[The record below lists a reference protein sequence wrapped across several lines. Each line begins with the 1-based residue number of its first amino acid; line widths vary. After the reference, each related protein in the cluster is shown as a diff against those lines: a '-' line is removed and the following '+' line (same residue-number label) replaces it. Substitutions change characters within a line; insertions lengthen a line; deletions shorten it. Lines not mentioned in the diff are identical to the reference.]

1 VHTLSRCAV
10 VAGTLAAAACQPRA
24 TVVVPPAPLGSE
36 PAPAAEIIG
45 CIDLP
50 RDDPRSHDLSGL
62 AWDPLERR
70 LFALSDFQRTLTVL
84 VPRPGFTGVDLAP
97 SITLDI
103 PIENWDGEA
112 LALADDRFLVVANET
127 VGAVFSVGRDGHGA
141 VRVDLAV
148 PRGIRNNAG
157 LEGLGYIAA
166 PDGRYL
172 FLTNEQALQGDGAIS
187 TASHGT
193 VVRIRR
199 HSLDGRGDREVAYL
213 TDPVF
218 GGDDGDN
225 GVSDIAVLSTDRV
238 LVLERAFV
246 YGLGNATRIY
256 EVDLRGAAD
265 VAGLPDARA
274 VAPVAKRLVLDLAV
288 MPDAGCSLPPAP
300 QRRRSLDNYEGLAL
314 GPTLDDGRPL
324 IFLVNDDNHHKTQVP
339 RLLAIAFDP
348 GVL

>member
-1 VHTLSRCAV
+1 V
-10 VAGTLAAAACQPRA
+10 AACQPRA
-24 TVVVPPAPLGSE
+24 TVVVPPATRGSK
-36 PAPAAEIIG
+36 PVPAAEIIG

-84 VPRPGFTGVDLAP
+84 VPRPDFTAVDLAP

-103 PIENWDGEA
+103 PIDNWDGEA

-127 VGAVFSVGRDGHGA
+127 VGAVFSVGRDGHDA

-148 PRGIRNNAG
+148 PPGIRNNAG
-157 LEGLGYIAA
+157 LAA

-172 FLTNEQALQGDGAIS
+172 FTTNEQALQGDGAIS

-193 VVRIRR
+193 LVRIRR
-199 HSLDGRGDREVAYL
+199 HSLDGGGDREVAYL

-246 YGLGNATRIY
+246 YGLGNAARLY

-274 VAPVAKRLVLDLAV
+274 AVPVAKRLVLDLAA
-288 MPDAGCSLPPAP
+288 MPDVGCSLPPAP
-300 QRRRSLDNYEGLAL
+300 QRRRSLDNYEGLAI

-324 IFLVNDDNHHKTQVP
+324 IFLVNDDNHRKSQVP